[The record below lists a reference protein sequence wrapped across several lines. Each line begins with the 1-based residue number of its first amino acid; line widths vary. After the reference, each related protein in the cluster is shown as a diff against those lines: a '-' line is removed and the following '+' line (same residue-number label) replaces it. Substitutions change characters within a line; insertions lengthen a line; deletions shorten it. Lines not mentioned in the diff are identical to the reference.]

1 MMMNPRRRL
10 IVGATLAGLS
20 PWAAQAQQW
29 PDRPLRFVVPLPPGG
44 SYDYLARALGEPLS
58 KQIGQPVVVENRAGA
73 DGRIGIAHL
82 ARQPA
87 DGYSIGIISVTNVTH
102 PSLFKNIPYD
112 ILKDFQPVALVAH
125 APFVLLAG
133 PALPDVKTA
142 RDYVELARRKPGA
155 VTFGSSGV
163 GSPFHIGGEQFKA
176 ALGLDMLHVAYK
188 GSGPLATDL
197 LGGQVMSAFAP
208 VGPNL
213 QHIRT
218 GRLRALAT
226 LTDER
231 LAVLPDVPTMSEA
244 LGLPGLSMVSW
255 LGIVAPQGTPAPLV
269 ERLNREINAI
279 VRDPQFV
286 RDKLAPQAYEPMT
299 NTPQAMQQLM
309 SRDLEKYAKIIR
321 TAGIT
326 AE

>member
-1 MMMNPRRRL
+1 MTMNSRRRL

-20 PWAAQAQQW
+20 PWAARAQQW

-87 DGYSIGIISVTNVTH
+87 DGYNIGIISVTNVTH

-125 APFVLLAG
+125 APFVLLVG

-163 GSPFHIGGEQFKA
+163 GSPFHIGGEQFKS
-176 ALGLDMLHVAYK
+176 ALGVDMLHVAYK

-218 GRLRALAT
+218 GRLRALAA

-244 LGLPGLSMVSW
+244 GVAGFDAGTWFGLLAPAGVDRQVVETLSRALDTILQRPDLRDTLVQQ
-255 LGIVAPQGTPAPLV
+255 GAVVAGGTPDAFKRFFAA
-269 ERLNREINAI
+269 EY
-279 VRDPQFV
+279 
-286 RDKLAPQAYEPMT
+286 DKWGKVVKA
-299 NTPQAMQQLM
+299 
-309 SRDLEKYAKIIR
+309 
-321 TAGIT
+321 AGISSQ
-326 AE
+326 